1 MRALLAELRL
11 AFHVAPDA
19 QELHAPFLELNGEIQ
34 QLVAGG
40 LLEDAATRMAAYL
53 DRAEA
58 FVLAAM
64 DGS

>member
-1 MRALLAELRL
+1 
-11 AFHVAPDA
+11 VVPDA

-34 QLVAGG
+34 QLVEDG

-58 FVLAAM
+58 FVVAAM
-64 DGS
+64 DGG